1 MKPSFKYWIFLVA
14 IYFAVIS
21 IMAASVL
28 GSWASLNES
37 QQLALQ
43 EMLTKL
49 IPFPLLGTITI
60 LFIIGALINLL
71 FNDYIMPIL
80 KMAESSRIITTVN
93 PDHRIELK
101 NASKEI
107 EYLAAI
113 INQFADAYA
122 ELQKNVDGRIAVAQ
136 AAVNEERTRL
146 AALMSELPHGVI
158 VCNSDGQVLLYNQ
171 QAQELINNNSNSNGT
186 GDPGDQK
193 EKPHGL
199 LGLGRSIFSILERD
213 QIVHGLEMLNRCHAT
228 GHSKLINN
236 SMMTLRNGV
245 CLRVN
250 MAPFFLDQ
258 EGKRVISGFVLT
270 LEDMTRQIEADS
282 RRDILIQSLIDDQ
295 QKDLEDIRDSIT
307 TILSKPRHDPEQLQE
322 YRNIIDRA
330 SKSLQGKIQ
339 EARANYALHLH
350 ALSKTEN
357 VLAENLLEVI
367 GQNISERFEIQVI
380 NLAPQGIWLEIDSY
394 SMVQSLSHL
403 AGQLDTHS
411 NINEILLTLTINEDQ
426 QIEITVSWPGQQADP
441 ALLEDWQQIPL
452 IADTKGNLLSFTDT
466 IENSGGTI
474 TPLHDEDKQACGIL
488 ITLPPVDQECRL
500 SLQSEIEHRPI
511 SYEFDLFNRGEV
523 WEELG
528 LTPLKKLTYVVF
540 DTETTGLH
548 PSQGDEIIQLGAI
561 RIVNGQI
568 LYREVIDQLVDPK
581 RFVPPESVA
590 IHGIQPHLLKGQPTI
605 DKVLPHFHKFAENSV
620 LVAHN
625 AAFDMRFLQ
634 ILEER
639 TGITFTHPVLDTLLL
654 SSIVHPN
661 QDNHSLDDLAKR
673 FNVTIVGRHTA
684 LGDSIVTAEVLLKLI
699 PLLEA
704 HEIYTLSDALAASA
718 QSQFAKVVY

>member
-21 IMAASVL
+21 IMAASL
-28 GSWASLNES
+28 IGSWASINES
-37 QQLALQ
+37 QQLALE
-43 EMLTKL
+43 EMLPKL

-93 PDHRIELK
+93 PEHRIELK
-101 NASKEI
+101 TASKEI
-107 EYLAAI
+107 EYLAEI
-113 INQFADAYA
+113 INQSADAYA
-122 ELQKNVDGRIAVAQ
+122 ALQKNVDGRIAAAQ
-136 AAVNEERTRL
+136 AVINEERTRL

-171 QAQELINNNSNSNGT
+171 QAQELINNNGSDDNNN
-186 GDPGDQK
+186 PQ
-193 EKPHGL
+193 GL
-199 LGLGRSIFSILERD
+199 LGLGRSIFGILERD
-213 QIVHGLEMLNRCHAT
+213 QIAHGLEMINRCHTT
-228 GHSKLINN
+228 GHAKLISN
-236 SMMTLRNGV
+236 SMMTLRNGA

-250 MAPFFLDQ
+250 MAPFFFEQ
-258 EGKRVISGFVLT
+258 EDKRMISGFVLT

-282 RRDILIQSLIDDQ
+282 RRDVLIQSLIDEQ
-295 QKDLEDIRDSIT
+295 LKDLEEIRRSIT
-307 TILSKPRHDPEQLQE
+307 SILSKPNHDPEQLQE
-322 YRNIIDRA
+322 YRRTIDQA
-330 SKSLQGKIQ
+330 SKALQEKVL
-339 EARANYALHLH
+339 EARTNYALHLH

-367 GQNISERFEIQVI
+367 SQNISERFDLQVI
-380 NLAPQGIWLEIDSY
+380 NLAPQGVWLEIDSY
-394 SMVQSLSHL
+394 SMVQAFSHL
-403 AGQLDTHS
+403 AGQLSKHS
-411 NINEILLTLTINEDQ
+411 SLKDILLTLTINEQQ
-426 QIEITVSWPGQQADP
+426 QIEIAITWPEQHADP
-441 ALLEDWQQIPL
+441 SLLDTWQQTPL
-452 IADTKGNLLSFTDT
+452 IADTNGKLLSFTDT
-466 IENSGGTI
+466 IEKASGTI
-474 TPLHDEDKQACGIL
+474 EALRDDNNQACGIL
-488 ITLPPVDQECRL
+488 ITLPLVDQECRL
-500 SLQSEIEHRPI
+500 SAQSDIEHRPI
-511 SYEFDLFNRGEV
+511 SYEFDLFNRGEE

-528 LTPLKKLTYVVF
+528 QTPLKKLTYVVF
-540 DTETTGLH
+540 DTETTGLN
-548 PSQGDEIIQLGAI
+548 PTQGDEIIQLGAI
-561 RIVNGQI
+561 RIINGNI
-568 LYREVIDQLVDPK
+568 LYREVIDQLVDPQ
-581 RFVPPESVA
+581 RSVPVESVA

-605 DKVLPHFHKFAENSV
+605 DKVLPHFQKFTENSV

-634 ILEER
+634 IQEER
-639 TGITFTHPVLDTLLL
+639 SGVTFTNPVLDTLLL

-718 QSQFAKVVY
+718 QSQYAKVAY

>member
-21 IMAASVL
+21 IMAASL
-28 GSWASLNES
+28 IGSWASINES

-60 LFIIGALINLL
+60 LFIIGALVNLL

-80 KMAESSRIITTVN
+80 KMAESARIITTVN
-93 PDHRIELK
+93 PEHRIELK
-101 NASKEI
+101 AASKEI
-107 EYLAAI
+107 EYLAKI
-113 INQFADAYA
+113 INQSADAYTA
-122 ELQKNVDGRIAVAQ
+122 LQKNVDARVASAQ
-136 AAVNEERTRL
+136 AAINEERTRL

-171 QAQELINNNSNSNGT
+171 QAQELISSNNSDNKQNA
-186 GDPGDQK
+186 Q
-193 EKPHGL
+193 GL
-199 LGLGRSIFSILERD
+199 LGLGRSIFGILERD
-213 QIVHGLEMLNRCHAT
+213 QIAHGLEMLNRCHVT

-236 SMMTLRNGV
+236 SMMTLRNGA

-250 MAPFFLDQ
+250 MAPFFLEQ
-258 EGKRVISGFVLT
+258 EEKHVISGFVLT
-270 LEDMTRQIEADS
+270 LEDMTHQIEADS
-282 RRDILIQSLIDDQ
+282 RRDVLIQSLIDEQ
-295 QKDLEDIRDSIT
+295 QKDLEEIRKSIT
-307 TILSKPRHDPEQLQE
+307 SILSKPQHDSEQLQE
-322 YRNIIDRA
+322 YRKIIDHA
-330 SKSLQGKIQ
+330 SMALQDKVI

-367 GQNISERFEIQVI
+367 SQNISERFDLQVI
-380 NLAPQGIWLEIDSY
+380 NLAPQGFWLEIDSY
-394 SMVQSLSHL
+394 SMVQAFSHL
-403 AGQLDTHS
+403 AGQLSKHASIKD
-411 NINEILLTLTINEDQ
+411 ILLTLTANEQQ
-426 QIEITVSWPGQQADP
+426 QIEIVISWPGQDADP
-441 ALLEDWQQIPL
+441 NLLSNWQKTPL
-452 IADTKGNLLSFTDT
+452 IADTKGKLLSFTDT
-466 IENSGGTI
+466 IEKSSGTI
-474 TPLHDEDKQACGIL
+474 ETLLGEDKQACGIL

-500 SLQSEIEHRPI
+500 SVQSEIEHRPI
-511 SYEFDLFNRGEV
+511 SYEFDLFNRGEE

-528 LTPLKKLTYVVF
+528 QTPLRKLTYVVF
-540 DTETTGLH
+540 DTETTGLN
-548 PSQGDEIIQLGAI
+548 PTQGDEIIQLGAI
-561 RIVNGQI
+561 RIVNGNI
-568 LYREVIDQLVDPK
+568 LYREVIDQLVDPQ
-581 RFVPPESVA
+581 RMVPVESVA

-605 DKVLPHFHKFAENSV
+605 DKVLPHFQKFSENSV

-634 ILEER
+634 IQEER
-639 TGITFTHPVLDTLLL
+639 SGITLTNPVLDTLLL
-654 SSIVHPN
+654 SSIVHAN
-661 QDNHSLDDLAKR
+661 LGDHSLDDLAKR

-704 HEIYTLSDALAASA
+704 HEIYTLSDAINASA
-718 QSQFAKVVY
+718 QSQYAKVAY

>member
-21 IMAASVL
+21 ILAASL
-28 GSWASLNES
+28 IGSWASINES

-43 EMLTKL
+43 EMLPKL

-93 PDHRIELK
+93 PEHRIELK
-101 NASKEI
+101 AASKEI
-107 EYLAAI
+107 EYLAKI
-113 INQFADAYA
+113 INQSAEAYTT
-122 ELQKNVDGRIAVAQ
+122 LQENVDARVASAQ
-136 AAVNEERTRL
+136 AAINEERTRL

-171 QAQELINNNSNSNGT
+171 QAQELINNSDSGSNQNA
-186 GDPGDQK
+186 Q
-193 EKPHGL
+193 GL
-199 LGLGRSIFSILERD
+199 LGLGRSIFGILDRD
-213 QIVHGLEMLNRCHAT
+213 QIAHGLEMLNRCHAS
-228 GHSKLINN
+228 GRSQLINN
-236 SMMTLRNGV
+236 SMMTLRNGA

-250 MAPFFLDQ
+250 MAPFFLEQ
-258 EGKRVISGFVLT
+258 EEKHVISGFVLT

-282 RRDILIQSLIDDQ
+282 RRDILIQSLIDEQ
-295 QKDLEDIRDSIT
+295 QKDLEDIRNSIT
-307 TILSKPRHDPEQLQE
+307 SILAKPQHDPEQLQE
-322 YRNIIDRA
+322 YRKVIDRA
-330 SKSLQGKIQ
+330 SRALQEKVV

-367 GQNISERFEIQVI
+367 SQNISERFDLQII

-394 SMVQSLSHL
+394 SMVQAFSHL
-403 AGQLDTHS
+403 AGQLSKHS
-411 NINEILLTLTINEDQ
+411 NLKDVLLTLTINEKQ
-426 QIEITVSWPGQQADP
+426 QIEIVISWPGEYADP
-441 ALLEDWQQIPL
+441 SLLANWQQTPL
-452 IADTKGNLLSFTDT
+452 IADTNGKMLSFTDT
-466 IENSGGTI
+466 IEKASGAIET
-474 TPLHDEDKQACGIL
+474 LLDDENKACGIL

-500 SLQSEIEHRPI
+500 SVQSEIEHRPI
-511 SYEFDLFNRGEV
+511 SYEFNLFNRGEE

-528 LTPLKKLTYVVF
+528 QTPLRKLTYVVF
-540 DTETTGLH
+540 DTETTGLN
-548 PSQGDEIIQLGAI
+548 PTQGDEIIQLGAI
-561 RIVNGQI
+561 RIVNGNI
-568 LYREVIDQLVDPK
+568 LNREIIDQLIDPQ
-581 RFVPPESVA
+581 RPVPVESVA

-605 DKVLPHFHKFAENSV
+605 DKVLPHFQKFSENSV

-634 ILEER
+634 IQEER
-639 TGITFTHPVLDTLLL
+639 SGITLTNPVLDTLLL

-704 HEIYTLSDALAASA
+704 HEIYTLADAISASA
-718 QSQFAKVVY
+718 QSQYAKVAY

>member
-21 IMAASVL
+21 ILAASL
-28 GSWASLNES
+28 IGSWASINES

-43 EMLTKL
+43 EMLPKL

-93 PDHRIELK
+93 PEHRIELK
-101 NASKEI
+101 AASKEI
-107 EYLAAI
+107 EYLAKI
-113 INQFADAYA
+113 INQSADAYTT
-122 ELQKNVDGRIAVAQ
+122 LQKNVDARVASAQ
-136 AAVNEERTRL
+136 AAINEERTRL

-158 VCNSDGQVLLYNQ
+158 VCNGDGQVLLYNQ
-171 QAQELINNNSNSNGT
+171 QAQELINNNSGSN
-186 GDPGDQK
+186 QNAQ
-193 EKPHGL
+193 GL
-199 LGLGRSIFSILERD
+199 LGLGRSIFGILDRD
-213 QIVHGLEMLNRCHAT
+213 QIAHGLEMLNRCHAT
-228 GHSKLINN
+228 GRSKLINN
-236 SMMTLRNGV
+236 SMMTLRNGA

-250 MAPFFLDQ
+250 MAPFFLEQ
-258 EGKRVISGFVLT
+258 EEKHVISGFVLT

-282 RRDILIQSLIDDQ
+282 RRDVLIQSLIDEQ
-295 QKDLEDIRDSIT
+295 QKDLEEIRNSIT
-307 TILSKPRHDPEQLQE
+307 SILAKPQHDPEQLQA
-322 YRNIIDRA
+322 YRRAIDHASRA
-330 SKSLQGKIQ
+330 LQEKVV

-367 GQNISERFEIQVI
+367 SQNISERFDLQII

-394 SMVQSLSHL
+394 SMVQAFSHL
-403 AGQLDTHS
+403 AGQLSKHS
-411 NINEILLTLTINEDQ
+411 RLKDVLLTLTINEKQ
-426 QIEITVSWPGQQADP
+426 QIEIVISWPGQHADP
-441 ALLEDWQQIPL
+441 DLLTNWQQTPL
-452 IADTKGNLLSFTDT
+452 IADTNGKLLSFTDT
-466 IENSGGTI
+466 IEKASGTI
-474 TPLHDEDKQACGIL
+474 ETLLDDDQQACGIL
-488 ITLPPVDQECRL
+488 ITLPPIDQECRL
-500 SLQSEIEHRPI
+500 SVESEIEHRPI
-511 SYEFDLFNRGEV
+511 SYEFDLFNRGEE

-528 LTPLKKLTYVVF
+528 QTPLRKLTYVVF
-540 DTETTGLH
+540 DTETTGLN
-548 PSQGDEIIQLGAI
+548 PTQGDEIIQLGAI
-561 RIVNGQI
+561 RIVNGNI
-568 LYREVIDQLVDPK
+568 LYREIIDQLIDPQ
-581 RFVPPESVA
+581 RMVPVESVA

-605 DKVLPHFHKFAENSV
+605 DKVLPHFQKFCENSV

-634 ILEER
+634 IQEDR
-639 TGITFTHPVLDTLLL
+639 SGISLTNPVLDTLLL

-704 HEIYTLSDALAASA
+704 HEIYTLADAIAASA
-718 QSQFAKVVY
+718 QSQYARVAY

>member
-1 MKPSFKYWIFLVA
+1 MKPSFKYWIFLAA

-21 IMAASVL
+21 IMGASL
-28 GSWASLNES
+28 MGSWASLNES

-43 EMLTKL
+43 DMLTKL
-49 IPFPLLGTITI
+49 VPFPLLGTITI

-71 FNDYIMPIL
+71 FNDYIIPIL
-80 KMAESSRIITTVN
+80 KMGESARIITSVN
-93 PDHRIELK
+93 PDHRIKLK

-107 EYLAAI
+107 EYLCEI
-113 INQFADAYA
+113 INQSADAYA
-122 ELQKNVDGRIAVAQ
+122 ELQKNVHGRIAVAQ
-136 AAVNEERTRL
+136 ATINEERTRL

-171 QAQELINNNSNSNGT
+171 QAQELVTSSRGSAAEGGKN
-186 GDPGDQK
+186 Q
-193 EKPHGL
+193 GL
-199 LGLGRSIFSILERD
+199 LGLGRSIFSILDRD
-213 QIVHGLEMLNRCHAT
+213 QIVHGLEMLNRCHAS
-228 GHSKLINN
+228 GHAKLINN
-236 SMMTLRNGV
+236 SMMTLRNSV

-250 MAPFFLDQ
+250 MAPFFLEQ
-258 EGKRVISGFVLT
+258 ENEKVISGFVLT

-295 QKDLEDIRDSIT
+295 QKDLEEIRRSIT
-307 TILSKPRHDPEQLQE
+307 TILSRPRLDPQELQE
-322 YRNIIDRA
+322 YRIKIDSA
-330 SKSLQGKIQ
+330 SKSLQDKVR

-357 VLAENLLEVI
+357 VLADNLLEVI
-367 GQNISERFEIQVI
+367 SNNISDRFDLQAI

-394 SMVQSLSHL
+394 SMVQAISHL
-403 AGQLDTHS
+403 AGQLDSHS
-411 NINEILLTLTINEDQ
+411 LIKDILMTLTINDHQE
-426 QIEITVSWPGQQADP
+426 IEIAITWPDQQADP
-441 ALLEDWQQIPL
+441 GLLETWQQTPL
-452 IADTKGNLLSFTDT
+452 IADSKGNLLSFRDMIEKASGHITLLGNETDHAC
-466 IENSGGTI
+466 SGV
-474 TPLHDEDKQACGIL
+474 LL
-488 ITLPPVDQECRL
+488 TLPPVDQECRL
-500 SLQSEIEHRPI
+500 SLQSDIEHRPI

-528 LTPLKKLTYVVF
+528 HTPLKKLTYVVF
-540 DTETTGLH
+540 DTETTGLN

-561 RIVNGQI
+561 RIVNGHI
-568 LYREVIDQLVDPK
+568 LYREMIDQLVDP
-581 RFVPPESVA
+581 RRMVPPESVA
-590 IHGIQPHLLKGQPTI
+590 IHGIQPQLLKGQPTI

-639 TGITFTHPVLDTLLL
+639 TGIIFTNPVLDTLLL

-661 QDNHSLDDLAKR
+661 QDNHSLDELAQR

-704 HEIYTLSDALAASA
+704 HEIYTLADALAASA
-718 QSQFAKVVY
+718 QSQYAKVAY

>member
-21 IMAASVL
+21 IMAASL
-28 GSWASLNES
+28 IGSWASINES

-43 EMLTKL
+43 EMLPQL

-71 FNDYIMPIL
+71 FNDYILPIL

-101 NASKEI
+101 AASKEI
-107 EYLAAI
+107 EYLAEI
-113 INQFADAYA
+113 INQSADAYA
-122 ELQKNVDGRIAVAQ
+122 ALQKNVDGRIANAQ
-136 AAVNEERTRL
+136 AAINEERTRL

-171 QAQELINNNSNSNGT
+171 QAQELINSNGS
-186 GDPGDQK
+186 GDNKNPQ
-193 EKPHGL
+193 GL
-199 LGLGRSIFSILERD
+199 LGLGRSIFGILERD
-213 QIVHGLEMLNRCHAT
+213 QIAHGLEMINRCHTT
-228 GHSKLINN
+228 GHAKLISN
-236 SMMTLRNGV
+236 SMMTLRNGA

-250 MAPFFLDQ
+250 MAPFFLEQ
-258 EGKRVISGFVLT
+258 EDKRVISGFVLT
-270 LEDMTRQIEADS
+270 LEDMTRQMEADS
-282 RRDILIQSLIDDQ
+282 RRDVLIQSLIDEQ
-295 QKDLEDIRDSIT
+295 QEDLKDIRRSIT
-307 TILSKPRHDPEQLQE
+307 SILSKPKHDPEQLQE
-322 YRNIIDRA
+322 YRRIIDRA
-330 SKSLQGKIQ
+330 SKALQEKVL

-367 GQNISERFEIQVI
+367 SQNISERFELQVI
-380 NLAPQGIWLEIDSY
+380 NLAPQGVWLEIDSY
-394 SMVQSLSHL
+394 SMVQAFSHL
-403 AGQLDTHS
+403 AGQLSKHS
-411 NINEILLTLTINEDQ
+411 SLTDILLTLTINEHQ
-426 QIEITVSWPGQQADP
+426 QIEIAITWPEQHADP
-441 ALLEDWQQIPL
+441 SLLDTWQQTPL

-466 IENSGGTI
+466 IEKASGTI
-474 TPLHDEDKQACGIL
+474 EALLDDDNRACGIL

-500 SLQSEIEHRPI
+500 SIQNDIEHRPI
-511 SYEFDLFNRGEV
+511 SYEFDLFNRGEE

-528 LTPLKKLTYVVF
+528 QTPLKKLTYVVF
-540 DTETTGLH
+540 DTETTGLN
-548 PSQGDEIIQLGAI
+548 PTQGDEIIQLGAI
-561 RIVNGQI
+561 RIINGNI
-568 LYREVIDQLVDPK
+568 LYREVIDQLVDPQ
-581 RFVPPESVA
+581 RPVPVESVA
-590 IHGIQPHLLKGQPTI
+590 IHGIQPHLLRGQPTI
-605 DKVLPHFHKFAENSV
+605 DKVLPHFHKFTENSV

-634 ILEER
+634 IQEER
-639 TGITFTHPVLDTLLL
+639 SGVTFTNPVLDTLLL

-661 QDNHSLDDLAKR
+661 QENHSLDDLAKR

-704 HEIYTLSDALAASA
+704 HEIYTLSDAIAASA
-718 QSQFAKVVY
+718 QSQYAKVAY